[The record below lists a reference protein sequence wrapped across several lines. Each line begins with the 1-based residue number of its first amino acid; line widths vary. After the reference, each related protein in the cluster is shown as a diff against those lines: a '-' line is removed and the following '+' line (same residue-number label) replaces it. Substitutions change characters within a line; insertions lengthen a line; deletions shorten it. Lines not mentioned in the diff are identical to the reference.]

1 MSAASGLE
9 HLKPFLPGLESAL
22 EDSEVSEIMINGPG
36 NVWVE
41 RAGRLAA
48 HAAPDLDE
56 AALLRAAIHIA
67 RPLGLDPASSPIVDA
82 RLDDGSRVA
91 ICVPPA
97 SPQVAITVRRFGK
110 RAFSADDLVKQG
122 ALPENVRAEAERVL
136 RSRRNIL
143 VSGGTGSG
151 KTTLLN
157 ALIELLP
164 DDERI
169 VAIEDTLELRIER
182 SNCVRFEAR
191 GLQEGAVT
199 IRDLVRHALRHR
211 PDHIVV
217 GEVRGGEAADLLQ
230 ALNTGHGGSL
240 TTVHA
245 NNAESALSRIA
256 SCAMQGGGELPVG
269 GHLPGRSGRH
279 RHGDSHDAPRGAA
292 IRRRSGFRQRLRSEK
307 QPMGHSKNRGRRRLT
322 LPLPLR
328 AKMIGL
334 AMFVGGFMGLITSA
348 QLDPI
353 SARVE
358 RVIDGDTIHVRFE
371 GKRYTVRLIGVDTP
385 ETKHPTKAVQ
395 YFGRE
400 ASAFTKAALEGKTVM
415 LQKDRTGDTV
425 DRYGR
430 WLRYVLLDG
439 DNFNARLIR
448 DGYAHAYRAQGS
460 VAMDRAALVAL
471 SGRGVGCPGDRRR
484 VLADSPCVSRR
495 AGVPRQ

>member
-1 MSAASGLE
+1 MTSSSKAHSPKTCGP
-9 HLKPFLPGLESAL
+9 KP
-22 EDSEVSEIMINGPG
+22 
-36 NVWVE
+36 
-41 RAGRLAA
+41 
-48 HAAPDLDE
+48 
-56 AALLRAAIHIA
+56 
-67 RPLGLDPASSPIVDA
+67 
-82 RLDDGSRVA
+82 
-91 ICVPPA
+91 
-97 SPQVAITVRRFGK
+97 K
-110 RAFSADDLVKQG
+110 
-122 ALPENVRAEAERVL
+122 RVL

-256 SCAMQGGGELPVG
+256 SCAMQGGGELPWEVTCRG
-269 GHLPGRSGRH
+269 VVDGIAMVIHMTRH
-279 RHGDSHDAPRGAA
+279 
-292 IRRRSGFRQRLRSEK
+292 E
-307 QPMGHSKNRGRRRLT
+307 GRRFAEEAVFVKGYEARTNQWDIQKLKVESALT

-328 AKMIGL
+328 AKMTGL
-334 AMFVGGFMGLITSA
+334 AIFICGFVGLITSA

-353 SARVE
+353 SAHVE
-358 RVIDGDTIHVRFE
+358 RVIDGDTIQVRFE
-371 GKRYTVRLIGVDTP
+371 HKRYTVRLIGVDTP
-385 ETKHPTKAVQ
+385 ETKHPTKPVQ
-395 YFGRE
+395 YFGQE

-415 LQKDRTGDTV
+415 LQKDRIGDTV

-448 DGYAHAYRAQGS
+448 DGYAHA
-460 VAMDRAALVAL
+460 LPAL
-471 SGRGVGCPGDRRR
+471 SLLEADGVYSTRRKSSAARNRLMEPPLGLVYSPGSPQAPTKSPRSIDPESPGEPRE
-484 VLADSPCVSRR
+484 ADTLRTAPNPSQAECDCDT
-495 AGVPRQ
+495 